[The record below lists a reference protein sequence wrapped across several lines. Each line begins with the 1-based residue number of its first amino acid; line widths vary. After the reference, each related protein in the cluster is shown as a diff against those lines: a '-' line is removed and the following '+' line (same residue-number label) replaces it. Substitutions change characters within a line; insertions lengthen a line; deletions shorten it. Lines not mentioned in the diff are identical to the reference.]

1 VLEVPQRQV
10 RASFDDATIV
20 VYQAYPRAIAD
31 AAMAAGIFV
40 PPFKRE
46 RMTWIK
52 PSFLWMMYR
61 SGWATKPGQERVL
74 AVRITRAGFERA
86 LAASCLSHFDRTVYD
101 DATAWAARMRESEVR
116 VQWDPERTPSGSPL
130 PYRSLQVGLGGGAV
144 DAYVDEWI
152 VGIDDITER
161 VHESHGLLRTNPDT
175 LATAL
180 PPERPYPL
188 IDNVASTVGATP
200 TTGAVR

>member
-1 VLEVPQRQV
+1 MDQAVVPVDDVPLRLGDEARAGARAGGRDHPSRV
-10 RASFDDATIV
+10 RAG
-20 VYQAYPRAIAD
+20 
-31 AAMAAGIFV
+31 AGSLV
-40 PPFKRE
+40 P
-46 RMTWIK
+46 
-52 PSFLWMMYR
+52 
-61 SGWATKPGQERVL
+61 V
-74 AVRITRAGFERA
+74 A
-86 LAASCLSHFDRTVYD
+86 LRPHVYD
-101 DATAWAARMRESEVR
+101 DATAWAARMRESQVR

-130 PYRSLQVGLGGGAV
+130 PYRSLQVGLSGGAV

-161 VHESHGLLRTNPDT
+161 VHKLRGLLRTNPDT

-188 IDNVASTVGATP
+188 TGNVASVVGATP